1 MRASVLAL
9 AAASLV
15 ALALP
20 ADAQWNVERNS
31 GNVVARATGI
41 DGQIVVGV
49 GCQGNNQVVALTLS
63 GSATFRNGDV
73 EVQWDDGSTER
84 YALQDQ
90 NDTLSGSSASPRVRA
105 LIAKL
110 RQRNT
115 ARLRVTKAQNE
126 QVTDRI
132 SLTGSSR
139 AIGSL
144 PCSSSPRASSSRPS
158 GRTDAEIRQLLINQS
173 IARYSGSCPCPYN
186 TDRGGRRCGGRS
198 AYSRP
203 GGASPLCYPT
213 DVSDAAVE
221 AYRARTQR

>member
-1 MRASVLAL
+1 MRTSGLAL
-9 AAASLV
+9 AAASIV

-31 GNVVARATGI
+31 GNVVAMATGL
-41 DGQIVVGV
+41 DGQIEVGV
-49 GCQGNNQVVALTLS
+49 RCQGANQIVALTLPDRAS
-63 GSATFRNGDV
+63 FRNGEV
-73 EVQWDDGSTER
+73 EVQWDDGSTEQ
-84 YALQDQ
+84 YALQDR
-90 NDTLSGSSASPRVRA
+90 NVTLSGSSASTRVTA

-115 ARLRVTKAQNE
+115 ARLRVTNTQNE

-132 SLTGSSR
+132 SLAGSAR

-144 PCSSSPRASSSRPS
+144 PCSSARASSSRPP
-158 GRTDAEIRQLLINQS
+158 GRTDAEIRQILVNQS

-203 GGASPLCYPT
+203 GGASPLCYPR
-213 DVSDAAVE
+213 DVSDAAVA
-221 AYRARTQR
+221 AYRARTER

>member
-1 MRASVLAL
+1 MRTLSALAL

-15 ALALP
+15 VLALP
-20 ADAQWNVERNS
+20 AEAQWNVERRS
-31 GNVVARATGI
+31 GNAIAVATGL
-41 DGQIVVGV
+41 DGQIEVGIS
-49 GCQGNNQVVALTLS
+49 CQGNDQVIELTLP
-63 GSATFRNGDV
+63 GATFRNGDV
-73 EVQWDDGSTER
+73 EVQWDDGSTEQ

-90 NDTLSGSSASPRVRA
+90 SATLSGSSESTQVRT

-115 ARLRVTKAQNE
+115 ARLRVAAQND

-144 PCSSSPRASSSRPS
+144 PCSSSARASS
-158 GRTDAEIRQLLINQS
+158 GRTDAEIRQILVNQS
-173 IARYSGSCPCPYN
+173 IARYSGSCACPFN
-186 TDRGGRRCGGRS
+186 TDRGGRRCGRRS

-203 GGASPLCYPT
+203 GGASPLCYSS

-221 AYRARTQR
+221 AYRARTAR